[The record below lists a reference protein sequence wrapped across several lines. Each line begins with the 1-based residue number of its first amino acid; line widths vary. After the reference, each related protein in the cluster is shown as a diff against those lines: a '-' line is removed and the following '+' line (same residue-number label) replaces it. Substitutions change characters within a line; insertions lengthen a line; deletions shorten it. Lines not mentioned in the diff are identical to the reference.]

1 MRFARL
7 ASAAFLLTTLSTSAA
22 AQDGASV
29 VAAASKAMAADTLTS
44 ITYSG
49 TARNGAF
56 GQSKDIG
63 EPMGPANLTRIT
75 QYTRTINLGTAPD
88 PSAPSP
94 MTMASQ
100 SRCVVGIA
108 RMLAGTGRRA
118 HRGAVHATMTRR

>member
-1 MRFARL
+1 MHFARF

-49 TARNGAF
+49 TARNGAL

-63 EPMGPANLTRIT
+63 EPTTKTGENPANPQPT
-75 QYTRTINLGTAPD
+75 GTP
-88 PSAPSP
+88 
-94 MTMASQ
+94 
-100 SRCVVGIA
+100 
-108 RMLAGTGRRA
+108 
-118 HRGAVHATMTRR
+118 GAK